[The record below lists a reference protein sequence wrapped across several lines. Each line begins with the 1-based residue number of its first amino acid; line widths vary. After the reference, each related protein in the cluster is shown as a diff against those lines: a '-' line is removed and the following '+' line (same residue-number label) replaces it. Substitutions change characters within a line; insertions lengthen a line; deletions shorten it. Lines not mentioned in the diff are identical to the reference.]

1 MRCGTAP
8 QCLTGQRQ
16 FKSFVLVL
24 DLVRETVASSTSTS
38 TGETPEYEYE
48 YDQKTLQAFVFKNQ
62 PSTRRRQ
69 PRYLRKYAIDTGRS
83 RFAAALRAPTGLHPL
98 MSVTH

>member
-24 DLVRETVASSTSTS
+24 DLVRETVASSTST
-38 TGETPEYEYE
+38 GETPE

-62 PSTRRRQ
+62 PLTTRWQ
-69 PRYLRKYAIDTGRS
+69 PRCLRKYAIDTERN
-83 RFAAALRAPTGLHPL
+83 RFAILLRALTGLHPL
-98 MSVTH
+98 MTVTR